1 MKIYLTNI
9 LTIFLL
15 LTFPM
20 QSMGWWWDN
29 DTKAETPVSTNSES
43 LWDSMLEHAK
53 ELTNKTIE
61 ETDRLSSK
69 IIERTKELTNDTKD
83 LVSEK
88 FGNSAEQLKYYQGVM
103 KEAGFKYSGLTV
115 NIGLLP
121 GPDFYFVREAQLT
134 KEQQDALLEKYKD
147 ETISSF
153 LLKTIFNTPDTLFLP
168 EHIVEEVTVT
178 FIAIPPKMSITLI
191 PIEDSGIERT
201 KDHLLYFRNK

>member
-1 MKIYLTNI
+1 MKIRFVNM
-9 LTIFLL
+9 LTILLL

-20 QSMGWWWDN
+20 RSMGWWWDN
-29 DTKAETPVSTNSES
+29 DVEPEAPASTNSES
-43 LWDSMLEHAK
+43 LWDSVLGHAK
-53 ELTNKTIE
+53 ELTDKTIE

-69 IIERTKELTNDTKD
+69 VIEQTKELTNNTKD

-88 FGNSAEQLKYYQGVM
+88 FGNSTEKLKYYQGVM

-115 NIGLLP
+115 NVGLLP

-153 LLKTIFNTPDTLFLP
+153 LLKTIFDTPDTLFLSN
-168 EHIVEEVTVT
+168 HIVEEVTIT
-178 FIAIPPKMSITLI
+178 FVAIPPKMSITLI
-191 PIEDSGIERT
+191 PIEESGIERT
-201 KDHLLYFRNK
+201 KDHLLYHRKK

>member
-1 MKIYLTNI
+1 
-9 LTIFLL
+9 
-15 LTFPM
+15 M

-29 DTKAETPVSTNSES
+29 DAETTVNTDSES
-43 LWDSMLEHAK
+43 FWDSMLGHAK

-61 ETDRLSSK
+61 ETNRLSSK
-69 IIERTKELTNDTKD
+69 VIERTKELTDDTKN

-88 FGNSAEQLKYYQGVM
+88 FDNAEKLKYYQEVM

-115 NIGLLP
+115 NIGLFP
-121 GPDFYFVREAQLT
+121 GPDFYFVREELLT

-147 ETISSF
+147 ETVSSF
-153 LLKTIFNTPDTLFLP
+153 LLKTIFNTPDTIFLP
-168 EHIVEEVTVT
+168 DHIVEEVTVT

-201 KDHLLYFRNK
+201 KDHLHYHRKK

>member
-1 MKIYLTNI
+1 MKTYFTNI
-9 LTIFLL
+9 FTILLL

-29 DTKAETPVSTNSES
+29 DSKAETSNSSES
-43 LWDSMLEHAK
+43 LWDSMLDNAK

-61 ETDRLSSK
+61 ETDKLSSK
-69 IIERTKELTNDTKD
+69 VIEQAKELTDGTKA
-83 LVSEK
+83 LISKNFE
-88 FGNSAEQLKYYQGVM
+88 NSTDKLKYYKEVM

-121 GPDFYFVREAQLT
+121 GPDFYFVRETQLT
-134 KEQQDALLEKYKD
+134 KEQEDALLEKYKD

-153 LLKTIFNTPDTLFLP
+153 LLKTIFDTPETIYLP
-168 EHIVEEVTVT
+168 DHIVEEVTIA

-191 PIEDSGIERT
+191 PIEDSGVERT
-201 KDHLLYFRNK
+201 KDHLLYHRKK